1 MFTCLRICASAYLFG
16 FLFVVY
22 CMHISGFC
30 LFYVCLPVC
39 FIATT
44 MFTCLQIRVFR
55 ALEVVSIATSRHC
68 LCMLLVHVSVFWCV
82 LRRVLL
88 QPCSH
93 VSASRV
99 WRCRAAHLC
108 SLLLF
113 GTCLFLVVQ
122 LLFACLVRT
131 CARACLLLPFQVS
144 VVVGTRLRLRA
155 HVSVSC
161 LLLLACC
168 NKSVTYLVSCLLFVT
183 CLYKCFA
190 P

>member
-1 MFTCLRICASAYLFG
+1 MSCFATTMFTCLRICASAYLFG

-113 GTCLFLVVQ
+113 GTCLDTVNAYLSRCAIAVCMSRAYLCARV
-122 LLFACLVRT
+122 LAVAISSVSCCWYTSPFACTRLR
-131 CARACLLLPFQVS
+131 LLS
-144 VVVGTRLRLRA
+144 VVVGVL
-155 HVSVSC
+155 
-161 LLLLACC
+161 
-168 NKSVTYLVSCLLFVT
+168 
-183 CLYKCFA
+183 
-190 P
+190 